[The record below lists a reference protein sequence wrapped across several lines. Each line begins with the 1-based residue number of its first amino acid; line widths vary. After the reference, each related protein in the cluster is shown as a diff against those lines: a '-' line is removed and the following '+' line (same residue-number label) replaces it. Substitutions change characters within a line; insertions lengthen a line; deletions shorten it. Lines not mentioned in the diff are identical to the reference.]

1 MISLDPL
8 HYVAAG
14 LTVAL
19 VVSVGYGMKESTQRK
34 LIEAKYHTFV
44 AETKAAASQQIAL
57 NAQETVKRD
66 TITKNLEETNAKLQ
80 SDVAKQYA
88 DYRRLLH
95 SSADSSRVS
104 SIPNPAEGGEG
115 RQDEAQ
121 SLETIHE
128 FERRRIEILEQ
139 GDKAIAEAITLE
151 DWIEQQST
159 LTQQ

>member
-14 LTVAL
+14 LTLAL

-66 TITKNLEETNAKLQ
+66 TITKNLEDQNAKLQ
-80 SDVAKQYA
+80 SDVAKRYA
-88 DYRRLLH
+88 DARRLH
-95 SSADSSRVS
+95 NSSASSGGVS
-104 SIPNPAEGGEG
+104 TIPTIPEG
-115 RQDEAQ
+115 RACEQR
-121 SLETIHE
+121 ETEPVAAIHG
-128 FERRRIEILEQ
+128 FEGRILDILEQ
-139 GDKAIAEAITLE
+139 GDKAIAESITLE
-151 DWIEQQST
+151 DWMDQQKVLSK
-159 LTQQ
+159 